1 METVQEADKEGEE
14 EKEKGTMEAMTGAT
28 RVVREQGGM
37 DGPLEGAVEEE
48 ESVDVRKKVDSEL
61 ISNNVALVH
70 LLKGNIGIGVMAM
83 PRSAKHW
90 SPLD

>member
-14 EKEKGTMEAMTGAT
+14 EKGGGEKEKGTMEAMAGAT
-28 RVVREQGGM
+28 RVVREQGGI
-37 DGPLEGAVEEE
+37 DGSLEDAVEEE

-83 PRSAKHW
+83 PRYF
-90 SPLD
+90 